1 MGTEKEKEV
10 IMHML
15 LSYEIISA
23 HLLYVFVL
31 RASMKPSLAYMF
43 SFEMMSRA
51 QPEHIQIIHGDLA
64 SHCLLCKVITH
75 FPQVINKVTAE

>member
-1 MGTEKEKEV
+1 
-10 IMHML
+10 MHML

-23 HLLYVFVL
+23 HLLCGFVV
-31 RASMKPSLAYMF
+31 RASMKPSFAYMF

-51 QPEHIQIIHGDLA
+51 QPEHIQIIHADLA
-64 SHCLLCKVITH
+64 SHCRLLCKVITH